1 MKTILKRASFL
12 MLALAMV
19 MSMAVGVFADGDTA
33 KITFKGF
40 GASDG
45 FEFTSNGTMYTDT
58 DLFGSF
64 KNVMPGDTL
73 TQQIVFENK
82 ATDTDYV
89 VLKLKA
95 EPHNESNPITASVPG
110 KKAETLD
117 TMNDFLSK
125 LTMTIK
131 CNGTE
136 IYNASPNTAGQL
148 TDLTTL
154 GTVYSGQTL
163 ALEVELHVPIELD
176 NTYADRFGEVDWV
189 FYVEGFNV
197 KDLTVRKVWNDGA
210 VAIDHSNDQVE
221 YNLLQNGRVYSSRVL
236 NTRNNWTETYF
247 NLDADSTWTVEE
259 LNVPDGYTVSYEV
272 NGTTLTIVNTR
283 QQAVTDFTVSKVWEN
298 NGHAQPDSATVELL
312 ANGQLQE
319 TVTLSAANN
328 WQYRWTGLSAD
339 LAWSVR
345 ETNVP
350 AGYTAQY
357 AVGET
362 GTVITNVYNAQPGTT
377 QLTAQKEW
385 SGEGAHPDRVTVALL
400 ADGDVQETVTLSDDN
415 GWAYTWTGL
424 DAAKSWSVVEQDVPA
439 GYAASYQTAEQTV
452 IITNTAVPTE
462 PISLTA
468 KKVWSGDKGIK
479 RPTAVTATL
488 YNGTEA
494 VESVLLSEENGWTYT
509 WTELDPTGSWQIL
522 ETNIPKQ
529 YTPSYAVENGVVTIT
544 NTATLIHTGQ
554 LKWPIPVLGG
564 LGIVLAVLGCVVI
577 FKKKKDTN
585 A

>member
-1 MKTILKRASFL
+1 MKKFLRRASFL

-19 MSMAVGVFADGDTA
+19 MSMAVGIYADDDA
-33 KITFKGF
+33 ARITFRGF

-45 FEFTSNGTMYTDT
+45 FEFTSNGTKYTDT

-73 TQQIVFENK
+73 TQKVVFENK

-89 VLKLKA
+89 VLYLRA
-95 EPHNESNPITASVPG
+95 EPHGEGNPLSAAVAE
-110 KKAETLD
+110 KETLES
-117 TMNDFLSK
+117 MNDFLSK
-125 LTMTIK
+125 LTMTIT
-131 CNGTE
+131 CNGTQ
-136 IYNASPNTAGQL
+136 IYNAAPHTAGQL
-148 TDLTTL
+148 SDLTAL
-154 GTVYSGQTL
+154 GTVYSGGTL
-163 ALEVELHVPIELD
+163 ELEVELNVPIELD
-176 NTYADRFGEVDWV
+176 NTYANRFGEVDWV

-210 VAIDHSNDQVE
+210 AAINHSDDQVE
-221 YNLLQNGRVYSSRVL
+221 YNLLQNGQVYSTRIL
-236 NTRNNWTETYF
+236 NAANNWTETYYD
-247 NLDADSTWTVEE
+247 LDADYEWTVEE
-259 LNVPDGYTVSYEV
+259 LNVPEGYSVSYELS
-272 NGTTLTIVNTR
+272 GTTLTIVNTR
-283 QQAVTDFTVSKVWEN
+283 EQAVTDFTVRKVWEN
-298 NGHAQPDSATVELL
+298 HGNAQPDSVTVELL
-312 ANGQLQE
+312 ANGLLHD

-328 WQYRWTGLSAD
+328 WQYRWTELSAD

-345 ETNVP
+345 ETDVP

-357 AVGET
+357 AVGEA
-362 GTVITNVYNAQPGTT
+362 GTVITNVYHAQPATT
-377 QLTAQKEW
+377 QLTAEKVW
-385 SGEGAHPDRVTVALL
+385 SGEGTHPDSATVALL
-400 ADGDVQETVTLSDDN
+400 ADGEVWEMVTLSADN
-415 GWAYTWTGL
+415 DWTHTWTGL
-424 DAAKSWSVVEQDVPA
+424 DAAKSWSVVEQDIPA
-439 GYAASYQTAEQTV
+439 GYTASYETAEQTV

-462 PISLTA
+462 PVSLTA
-468 KKVWSGDKGIK
+468 KKVWSGDKGVN
-479 RPTAVTATL
+479 RPTSVTATL

-494 VESVLLSEENGWTYT
+494 VESVLLNAANDWTYT